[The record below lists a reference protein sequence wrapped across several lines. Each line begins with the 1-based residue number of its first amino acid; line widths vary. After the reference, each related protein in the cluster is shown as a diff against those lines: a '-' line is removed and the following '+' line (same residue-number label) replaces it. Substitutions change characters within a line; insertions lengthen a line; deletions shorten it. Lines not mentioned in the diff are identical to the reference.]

1 MERELFCFVVFFRIF
16 FLFSFIH
23 AGSSKET
30 DRRQSPFSG
39 MFHMFVF
46 LFLMDNTLV
55 VFRFVSFFS
64 SSSSKHNFNERK
76 KKKNTMRQKQRN
88 KNGKK
93 KKNEEGTHCTFIE
106 V

>member
-55 VFRFVSFFS
+55 VFRFVSFFLLLLRQNTIS
-64 SSSSKHNFNERK
+64 MKEK

-93 KKNEEGTHCTFIE
+93 KKKMRRGLTARL
-106 V
+106 

>member
-1 MERELFCFVVFFRIF
+1 MDGAGAVLFCCFFLEFF

-76 KKKNTMRQKQRN
+76 KKKIHHETEAEKQKW
-88 KNGKK
+88 KK
-93 KKNEEGTHCTFIE
+93 KKMRRGLTARL
-106 V
+106 

>member
-55 VFRFVSFFS
+55 VFRFVSFFLLLRQNTIS
-64 SSSSKHNFNERK
+64 MKEK

-88 KNGKK
+88 KMEK
-93 KKNEEGTHCTFIE
+93 KKNEGGTHCTFIE

>member
-64 SSSSKHNFNERK
+64 SSSSSSKHNFNERK
-76 KKKNTMRQKQRN
+76 KKKKHHETEAEKQKW
-88 KNGKK
+88 KK
-93 KKNEEGTHCTFIE
+93 KKKK
-106 V
+106 

>member
-76 KKKNTMRQKQRN
+76 KKKKHHETEAEKQKW
-88 KNGKK
+88 KK
-93 KKNEEGTHCTFIE
+93 KKKKMRRGLTARL
-106 V
+106 